1 MTSGEPTIV
10 GLYTVRSCRYRGYGK
25 IVLEAAIRRSLE
37 RGFPKIRIDV
47 LTPKAM
53 KLVQS
58 LSEELLS
65 VLAVHDQSMFGG
77 FLE

>member
-1 MTSGEPTIV
+1 
-10 GLYTVRSCRYRGYGK
+10 
-25 IVLEAAIRRSLE
+25 
-37 RGFPKIRIDV
+37 
-47 LTPKAM
+47 M